1 MIDLTPI
8 INALILIVA
17 AVVSVYVIPWIKSK
31 KTTEETKN
39 LVAWAEIAAAA
50 AQQLY
55 YHLDGETRL
64 AHALGVMRE
73 AGFDVDTIEVRNAV
87 EAAVLKLHNALNEGG
102 ETA

>member
-17 AVVSVYVIPWIKSK
+17 SLVSAFLIPWIKSK
-31 KTTEETKN
+31 KTAQEVAN
-39 LVAWAEIAAAA
+39 LEKWAEIAVAA

-64 AHALGVMRE
+64 AHALSVLKE
-73 AGFDVDTIEVRNAV
+73 AGFDVNTVEVRNAV
-87 EAAVLKLHNALNEGG
+87 EAAVLRLHSALNEGG
-102 ETA
+102 EAV